1 MPNGIYDLTCKSSD
15 GIGWMS
21 GADRYTAAAVGSYVT
36 ISGTRYC
43 EYFSDGYE
51 MKQSVQIRTGSI
63 HIQFA
68 NRCY

>member
-15 GIGWMS
+15 GNGWMFP
-21 GADRYTAAAVGSYVT
+21 ADRYMAATVGSYVT

-43 EYFSDGYE
+43 EYFSDGHE